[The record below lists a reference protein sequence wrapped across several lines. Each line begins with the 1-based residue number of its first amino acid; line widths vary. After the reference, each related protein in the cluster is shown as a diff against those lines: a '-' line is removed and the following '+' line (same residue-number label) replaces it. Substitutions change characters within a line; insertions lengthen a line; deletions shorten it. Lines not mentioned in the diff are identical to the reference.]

1 MTGHIDARL
10 KKLGIELPEAA
21 APVANYVP
29 YTITGNLV
37 FVSGQITFVNG
48 ELQYPGRLGENVS
61 VEDGQQAARLCAL
74 NLVAQLKAACGGNL
88 DKVTQVIKLG
98 GFVNS
103 TADFTDQAL
112 VINGA
117 SDLMY
122 EVFDDKGK
130 HGRAAVGCS
139 VLPLGSSVEVDGIFE
154 IA

>member
-1 MTGHIDARL
+1 MAGYIETRL
-10 KKLGIELPEAA
+10 KELGIELPEAA

-29 YTITGNLV
+29 YTITGNLA
-37 FVSGQITFVNG
+37 FVSGQITFVGG
-48 ELQYPGRLGENVS
+48 ELQYPGRLGENVA
-61 VEDGQQAARLCAL
+61 VEDGQKAARLCAL
-74 NLVAQLKAACGGNL
+74 NLVAQLKAACGGDL

-103 TADFTDQAL
+103 TPDFTDQAL

-122 EVFDDKGK
+122 EIFEDKGK
-130 HGRAAVGCS
+130 HARAAVGCS

-154 IA
+154 IN